1 MPGQNRWN
9 SGINDRKLK
18 EEICEIGRRVY
29 NKGFA
34 AANDGNIS
42 IRVGEN
48 EVLCSPTMICKG
60 FMTPDDICAVDLDG
74 NQIAGKRKR
83 TSEILLHLAIMKHRP
98 DVKAVVHCHPP
109 HATAFA
115 VAGEPIPQ
123 CILPEIEVF
132 MGEVPIAPYETPG
145 AQAFAD
151 TVVPFLKATN
161 TIILKNHGTISFGKT
176 LEEAYWKTE
185 ILDAYCRILLLT
197 KQLGKPVDYL
207 DEVKSR
213 ELLDLKK
220 RLGFDDP
227 RFHVENCDLCG
238 NSAFRDGYKEHAP
251 ETKAFNPPPH
261 YPGYLQKPDCAPN
274 GCATPT
280 GIAGAASNGR
290 SAAPAATTPTA
301 PAPAGTDLDTLIK
314 AITDQVLSSMGK

>member
-1 MPGQNRWN
+1 MANWN
-9 SGINDRKLK
+9 SGIHDRALK
-18 EEICEIGRRVY
+18 EQICEIGRRVY

-60 FMTPDDICAVDLDG
+60 FMKPDDICAVDLDG

-83 TSEILLHLAIMKHRP
+83 TSEILLHLAIMRARP
-98 DVKAVVHCHPP
+98 EVQAVVHCHPP

-115 VAGEPIPQ
+115 VAREPIPQ

-132 MGEVPIAPYETPG
+132 LGEIPMAPYETPG
-145 AQAFAD
+145 GQKFAD
-151 TVVPFLKATN
+151 TVLPFLKPGTN
-161 TIILKNHGTISFGKT
+161 TVILSNHGTVSFGKN

-185 ILDAYCRILLLT
+185 IVDAYCRILILA
-197 KQLGKPVDYL
+197 KQIGGVKYL
-207 DEVKSR
+207 SEREGR

-227 RFHVENCDLCG
+227 RFHVEDCDLCG
-238 NSAFRDGYKEHAP
+238 NSAFRDGYKEQLP
-251 ETKAFNPPPH
+251 EPKAFEPPPS
-261 YPGYLQKPDCAPN
+261 YPGYLQ
-274 GCATPT
+274 
-280 GIAGAASNGR
+280 GASSSINSGSNG
-290 SAAPAATTPTA
+290 P
-301 PAPAGTDLDTLIK
+301 DLEALVK
-314 AITDQVLSSMGK
+314 MITEQVLAAMNK

>member
-1 MPGQNRWN
+1 MATQNRWN

-60 FMTPDDICAVDLDG
+60 FMTPDDICAVDLEG

-145 AQAFAD
+145 AQAFAN
-151 TVVPFLKATN
+151 TVVPFLKGTS
-161 TIILKNHGTISFGKT
+161 TVILRNHGTVSFGKT

-197 KQLGKPVDYL
+197 KQLGPVSYL
-207 DEVKSR
+207 DENKSR
-213 ELLDLKK
+213 ELIDLKK
-220 RLGFDDP
+220 KLGFDDP
-227 RFHVENCDLCG
+227 RFHAENCDLCG
-238 NSAFRDGYKEHAP
+238 NSAFRDGYKENLP
-251 ETKAFNPPPH
+251 ETRAFNPPPS
-261 YPGYLQKPDCAPN
+261 YPGYLAKPACAPN
-274 GCATPT
+274 GCTTPT
-280 GIAGAASNGR
+280 GLAADAATKS
-290 SAAPAATTPTA
+290 APAAGDVDA
-301 PAPAGTDLDTLIK
+301 LVK
-314 AITDQVLSSMGK
+314 AITDQVLSAMGK

>member
-1 MPGQNRWN
+1 MTTANKWN

-18 EEICEIGRRVY
+18 ELICEIGRRVY

-60 FMTPDDICAVDLDG
+60 FMTPDDICAVDLEG
-74 NQIAGKRKR
+74 GQIAGKRKR
-83 TSEILLHLAIMKHRP
+83 TSEILLHLAIMKNRP

-115 VAGEPIPQ
+115 VAREPIPQ

-145 AQAFAD
+145 GHAFAN
-151 TVVPFLKATN
+151 TVVPFLKGTN
-161 TIILKNHGTISFGKT
+161 TIILTNHGTVSFGAN

-185 ILDAYCRILLLT
+185 ILDAYCKILLLA
-197 KQLGKPVDYL
+197 KQLGKVSYL
-207 DEVKSR
+207 NERESV

-220 RLGFDDP
+220 KLGFDDP

-238 NSAFRDGYKEHAP
+238 NSAFREGYKDGPLEP
-251 ETKAFNPPPH
+251 MAFEPAPH
-261 YPGYLQKPDCAPN
+261 YPGYLERQK
-274 GCATPT
+274 T
-280 GIAGAASNGR
+280 AA
-290 SAAPAATTPTA
+290 SAAPAPAAA
-301 PAPAGTDLDTLIK
+301 PAVDTELLVK
-314 AITDQVLSSMGK
+314 MITEQVMAALKK

>member
-1 MPGQNRWN
+1 MASQWN

-18 EEICEIGRRVY
+18 EDICEIGRRVY

-60 FMTPDDICAVDLDG
+60 FMTPDDICAVDMEG
-74 NQIAGKRKR
+74 VQIAGKRKR
-83 TSEILLHLAIMKHRP
+83 TSEVLLHLAIMKHRP

-115 VAGEPIPQ
+115 VAREPIPQ

-145 AQAFAD
+145 GHAFAN
-151 TVVPFLKATN
+151 TVVPFLGNGTN
-161 TIILKNHGTISFGKT
+161 TIILTNHGTVT
-176 LEEAYWKTE
+176 YWKTE
-185 ILDAYCRILLLT
+185 ILDAYCRILLLS
-197 KQLGKPVDYL
+197 KQLGKVSYL
-207 DEVKSR
+207 NERESV

-220 RLGFDDP
+220 KLGFDDP
-227 RFHVENCDLCG
+227 RFHVEDCDLCG
-238 NSAFRDGYKEHAP
+238 NSAFRDGYKENKLEP
-251 ETKAFNPPPH
+251 IAFEPPPH
-261 YPGYLQKPDCAPN
+261 YAGYLERQKA
-274 GCATPT
+274 AKTPAET
-280 GIAGAASNGR
+280 KP
-290 SAAPAATTPTA
+290 AAPVAAA
-301 PAPAGTDLDTLIK
+301 EVDTESLVRLI
-314 AITDQVLSSMGK
+314 TEQVLAAMNK